1 MGLRITQVDAF
12 TNKPFAGNPAAD
24 CIMPESRDAK
34 WMQDVAREMN
44 LSETAF
50 LVRSRFAGSRN
61 AGQSD
66 GYNLRWFTPAVEV
79 DLCGHATLASA
90 HVLWEEEHL
99 KSNEQARFHTRS
111 GLLTADRKG
120 EWIEMD
126 FPAKLEEPAVEP
138 SDLARALGVSP
149 KYVGKNEFDYLVE
162 VGSEEVVRKMNPD
175 FTLLGTLPVR
185 GVIVTAPPSSSEY
198 DFVSR
203 FFGPRAGVNEDPVT
217 GSAHCCLGPFWGKR
231 LKKDQL
237 VGYQASAR
245 GGVVRVRL
253 GGDRVYLQGQAVTVL
268 RGELV

>member
-12 TNKPFAGNPAAD
+12 TNKPFAGNPAAV
-24 CIMPESRDAK
+24 CILQEPRDAA
-34 WMQDVAREMN
+34 WMQLVAREMN

-50 LVRSRFAGSRN
+50 LVRKA
-61 AGQSD
+61 D
-66 GYNLRWFTPAVEV
+66 GYDLRWFTPAVEV

-90 HVLWEEEHL
+90 HVLWEEGHL
-99 KSNEQARFHTRS
+99 KPSQQARFHTRS

-126 FPAKLEEPAVEP
+126 FPATLEESTESPP
-138 SDLARALGVSP
+138 GLAEALGALP
-149 KYVGKNEFDYLVE
+149 KYVGKNRFDYLAE
-162 VGSEEVVRKMNPD
+162 LDSEDVVRNLKPN
-175 FTLLGTLPVR
+175 LSALEKLPVR
-185 GVIVTAPPSSSEY
+185 GVIVTASSDAAEY
-198 DFVSR
+198 DFISR
-203 FFGPRAGVNEDPVT
+203 FFAPRSGVSEDPVT

-253 GGDRVYLQGQAVTVL
+253 GGNRVYLQGQAVTVL
-268 RGELV
+268 RGELA